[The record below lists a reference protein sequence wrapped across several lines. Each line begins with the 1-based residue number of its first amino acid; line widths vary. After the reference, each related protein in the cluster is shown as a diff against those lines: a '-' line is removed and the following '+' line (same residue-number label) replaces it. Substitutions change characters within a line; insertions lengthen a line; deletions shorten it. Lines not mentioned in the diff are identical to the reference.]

1 MFCYGAQLILVP
13 HFIKGEFFMKDFE
26 VTAMQYYSKT
36 FKVKAESESKA
47 KSIIEKK
54 LSKNK
59 SNHKLGFNEPVTIL
73 VRDPRKWLKNFIKD
87 NF

>member
-1 MFCYGAQLILVP
+1 MISFKI
-13 HFIKGEFFMKDFE
+13 
-26 VTAMQYYSKT
+26 TAMQCYRKT
-36 FKVKAESESKA
+36 FMVKAESESKA

-73 VRDPRKWLKNFIKD
+73 VRDPRKWLKNFIED